1 MNSKKTVTKVVEVAI
16 ITAVFLFLFL
26 FLCGYFSYPI
36 AFSLAC
42 WVVSAGVMLADLLH
56 YGEIARAFPFFV
68 VVAALVGIALILLA
82 SLEAGLCILSFLVLL
97 FVMLLILSR

>member
-1 MNSKKTVTKVVEVAI
+1 MNSKKDVTKVVEVAI
-16 ITAVFLFLFL
+16 IIAVFLFLFL

-36 AFSLAC
+36 AFSLTC

-82 SLEAGLCILSFLVLL
+82 SLEAGLCISSFLVLL

>member
-1 MNSKKTVTKVVEVAI
+1 MEAAVI
-16 ITAVFLFLFL
+16 IAVFLFLFL

-42 WVVSAGVMLADLLH
+42 WVVSAGVTLADLLH

-68 VVAALVGIALILLA
+68 VVAALVGIALTLLA
-82 SLEAGLCILSFLVLL
+82 SLEIGLSVSSFLVLL